1 MKTNLPISEQLRLKY
16 HKTTEVTNFK
26 DMLYNSSE
34 NFKSRTAFKEKD
46 ENGNIISITYE
57 EFKNDVVNLGTD
69 LIKRGFLNKR
79 IAVIGKNSYKW
90 CVSYMAASIV
100 GVVVPIDKEL
110 HCDDVINFMNIS
122 ETVCILGDLKNL
134 SSIKENIQ
142 KLNNPET
149 VLISFDK
156 IDSKTND
163 ILYFDNLKVIG
174 KDSYVNGFHD
184 FDDIQVDPDEMRIL
198 LFTSGTTGN
207 AKGVCLSQRNICS
220 NILSTYGIVKVKR
233 SDLFFSVLPLHHTY
247 ECTLGFLL
255 PIYSGAS
262 IAHCEGLRYIAK
274 NMAEFHPS
282 VILCVPLLLEK
293 MHKTIVRNMNKTLP
307 EKYRKENQDEN
318 PFDSLPFFIKKIVK
332 NKVKN
337 TLGGRLRVFIV
348 GAAAANPEILSDFR
362 KLKLN
367 TLQGYG
373 LTECSPLVAGNTD
386 FFQKDDAAG
395 LPIPNVEYKIDSP
408 NNEGIGEIIVKG
420 PNVMLG
426 YYNNPEATANVMKD
440 GWFHTGDLGK
450 IDENGYL
457 YITGRCK
464 SVIVTKNGKN
474 IYPEEVEYYLND
486 NPLISEALVQ
496 GIQEDDDDETYVKAQ
511 IYPNL
516 EAISEYLKGSVPTKE
531 EIKKIIS
538 DVVSSVNSKLPNYK
552 HIKGFII
559 RDKEFEKTTTQKV
572 KRYGDNMKYNEK

>member
-1 MKTNLPISEQLRLKY
+1 MKKNIPIAEQLKKKY
-16 HKTTEVTNFK
+16 HKTEEVTNFK
-26 DMLYNSSE
+26 QMLYRSGDIYRA
-34 NFKSRTAFKEKD
+34 RTAFKLKD
-46 ENGNIISITYE
+46 KDGNIISITYGD
-57 EFKNDVVNLGTD
+57 FKNDVVNLGTT
-69 LIKRGFLNKR
+69 LIKKGYLNKR

-90 CVSYMAASIV
+90 CVSYLAASIV
-100 GVVVPIDKEL
+100 GIVVPIDKEL
-110 HCDDVINFMNIS
+110 HTDDVINFMNVS
-122 ETVCILGDLKNL
+122 QCVAVLGDDKNI
-134 SSIKENIQ
+134 SSVLDNIQ
-142 KLNNPET
+142 KVENPDT
-149 VLISFDK
+149 LFISFD
-156 IDSKTND
+156 SKDNKNS
-163 ILYFDNLKVIG
+163 FDNLLSEG
-174 KDSYVNGFHD
+174 KKIYEAGFTD
-184 FDDIQVDPDEMRIL
+184 FDKIEVDPDELRIL

-293 MHKTIVRNMNKTLP
+293 LHKNIIKSMNK
-307 EKYRKENQDEN
+307 
-318 PFDSLPFFIKKIVK
+318 SLPAKYVKSDGNPYHDLPLILKKIVRT
-332 NKVKN
+332 KVKN

-348 GAAAANPEILSDFR
+348 GAAAVNPNIAADFR
-362 KLKLN
+362 SLKLN

-386 FFQKDDAAG
+386 FFQRDDSAG
-395 LPIPNVEYKIDSP
+395 LPIPNVEYKIENP
-408 NNEGIGEIIVKG
+408 NDEGVGEIIVKG

-426 YYNNPEATANVMKD
+426 YYEDDARTKETIVD
-440 GWFHTGDLGK
+440 GWFHTGDLGR

-474 IYPEEVEYYLND
+474 IYPEEVEAHLND
-486 NPLISEALVQ
+486 NPLIAESLVS
-496 GIQEDDDDETYVKAQ
+496 GIQKENDDETYVNAQ
-511 IYPNL
+511 IYPNIG
-516 EAISEYLKGSVPTKE
+516 AITEYLKGSVPTKE
-531 EIKKIIS
+531 EVWKIVS
-538 DVVSSVNSKLPNYK
+538 DAVANVNKNLPNYK
-552 HIKGFII
+552 HIKSFII

-572 KRYGDNMKYNEK
+572 KRYGDNMKTK